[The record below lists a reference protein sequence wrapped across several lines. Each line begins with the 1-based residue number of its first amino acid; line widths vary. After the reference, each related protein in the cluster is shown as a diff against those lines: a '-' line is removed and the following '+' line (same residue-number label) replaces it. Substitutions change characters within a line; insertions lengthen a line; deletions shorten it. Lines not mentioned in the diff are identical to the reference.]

1 MKYKTKPLILL
12 ISALLV
18 TGTIYSQQ
26 SLNVSG
32 GDAFG
37 IGSTAAYSIGQVVYT
52 AHSDHSGTVTQGVQ
66 HGYEIIPVGVKE
78 SLLNISLSVFPNPTS
93 DNLTLQIK
101 DYNSEKLSLQL
112 LDIQGRLLHA
122 EQIYSGET
130 MIHMNDL
137 AKATYF
143 IHVFDY
149 KSKKIQS
156 FKIVKL

>member
-1 MKYKTKPLILL
+1 MKTRKTAIFIMATWFVGSLY
-12 ISALLV
+12 A
-18 TGTIYSQQ
+18 QQ
-26 SLNVSG
+26 SLNTAG
-32 GDAFG
+32 GDATG
-37 IGSTAAYSIGQVVYT
+37 IGGTVAYSVGQIVYT

-66 HGYEIIPVGVKE
+66 HGYEIIPVGIKE

-93 DNLTLQIK
+93 DHLTLQIK

-112 LDIQGRLLHA
+112 LDIQGRLRHA
-122 EQIYSGET
+122 AQIYSGET
-130 MIHMNDL
+130 IIHMNDL

-143 IHVFDY
+143 INIFDY

>member
-1 MKYKTKPLILL
+1 MKNKTKSLILL
-12 ISALLV
+12 ISALFV
-18 TGTIYSQQ
+18 TETIYSQQ
-26 SLNVSG
+26 SLNAAG
-32 GDAFG
+32 GDASG
-37 IGSTAAYSIGQVVYT
+37 IGGTAAYSVGQIVYT

-66 HGYEIIPVGVKE
+66 HGYEIIPVGIKE

-93 DNLTLQIK
+93 NHLILQIK

-112 LDIQGRLLHA
+112 LDIQGRLLHT

-143 IHVFDY
+143 INIFDY